1 MKPKRVIAPIL
12 VVVLLAAAA
21 FGIWKFFLAE
31 PEGPGDALVLYG
43 NIDIR
48 QVELAFNGAE
58 RVAEVRVEEGDRIQ
72 KGQIVATLETRRL
85 KQAVNAAKGRG
96 DAQRAMVN
104 KLLAGNREQ
113 EIQRARADVNAAR
126 TQAANARRTYRRLR
140 PLAPKNLASEN
151 SVDDARSAAEAA
163 EARLKAAEEGLNL
176 LLDGA
181 RVEDIDAAEATLRA
195 MEADLALA
203 QERLDD
209 ATLVAPADG
218 IVRNR
223 ILEPGDMASPGRP
236 AITLALT
243 HPVWARTYIP
253 ETDLGRVFPGMRAE
267 ILTDT
272 FPDKPYPGWVGY
284 ISPTAEFTPKTVET
298 PEIRTHLVYQIRVH
312 ACNPEGELRLGMPVT
327 VRIPLNQDP
336 ADSENGANGRPCG
349 AGTASPNRSAGDE
362 TGA

>member
-12 VVVLLAAAA
+12 VVVLLAAVG
-21 FGIWKFFLAE
+21 FGIWKFFLSE

-58 RVAEVRVEEGDRIQ
+58 RVAEVRVEEGDRVE
-72 KGQIVATLETRRL
+72 KGQIVATLETGRL
-85 KQAVNAAKGRG
+85 TQAVNAAEGRAA
-96 DAQRAMVN
+96 AQRAMLD
-104 KLLAGNREQ
+104 KMLAGNRKQ
-113 EIQRARADVNAAR
+113 EIQRARAEVNAAR
-126 TQAANARRTYRRLR
+126 TKAANARRTYRRLR
-140 PLAPKNLASEN
+140 PLAPKNLASEDA
-151 SVDDARSAAEAA
+151 VDDARSAAEAA
-163 EARLKAAEEGLNL
+163 EAQLSAAEEQLNL
-176 LLDGA
+176 LLDGF
-181 RVEDIDAAEATLRA
+181 RSEDIDAARATLRA
-195 MEADLALA
+195 MEAEAALA
-203 QERLDD
+203 RERLDD
-209 ATLVAPADG
+209 ATLIAPAAG

-223 ILEPGDMASPGRP
+223 ILEPGDMASPARP
-236 AITLALT
+236 AVTLALT
-243 HPVWARTYIP
+243 QPVWARTYIP

-272 FPDKPYPGWVGY
+272 FPDKAYPGWVGY

-312 ACNPEGELRLGMPVT
+312 AFNPEGELRLGMPVT

-336 ADSENGANGRPCG
+336 ADSENGNNGRPCG
-349 AGTASPNRSAGDE
+349 AGTDSTDRAAGDE